1 MSDETPN
8 DTRDTSGRFVK
19 RAAEKAHRLHTPSE
33 DGVHPVAKILFGWT
47 EAKVAGTAIFWGI
60 GLLNT
65 VFREPGAEPDWR
77 FAVGLAVLGL
87 ALLDTGL
94 FVRRLLKR
102 RA

>member
-1 MSDETPN
+1 MDLSF
-8 DTRDTSGRFVK
+8 SLQSS
-19 RAAEKAHRLHTPSE
+19 AWRLVRVL
-33 DGVHPVAKILFGWT
+33 G
-47 EAKVAGTAIFWGI
+47 FWGI

-102 RA
+102 RAQKG

>member
-1 MSDETPN
+1 
-8 DTRDTSGRFVK
+8 
-19 RAAEKAHRLHTPSE
+19 
-33 DGVHPVAKILFGWT
+33 
-47 EAKVAGTAIFWGI
+47 FWGI

-102 RA
+102 RAQKG

>member
-1 MSDETPN
+1 MTLSFNPQ
-8 DTRDTSGRFVK
+8 SSAWLFV
-19 RAAEKAHRLHTPSE
+19 RTL
-33 DGVHPVAKILFGWT
+33 G
-47 EAKVAGTAIFWGI
+47 FWGI

-77 FAVGLAVLGL
+77 FAVGLAVLVL

-102 RA
+102 QNPKG